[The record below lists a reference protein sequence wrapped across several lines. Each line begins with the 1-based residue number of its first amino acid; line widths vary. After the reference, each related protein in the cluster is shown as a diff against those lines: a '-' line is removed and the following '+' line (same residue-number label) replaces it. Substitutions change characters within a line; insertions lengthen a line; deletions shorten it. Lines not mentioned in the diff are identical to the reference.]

1 MLTML
6 SKLNLDRLGAYAS
19 AICAVHCLLTGVALG
34 LLSYAG
40 LGFMGSI
47 TTDIIF
53 LGVAVAIAS
62 IAIFHGIRRHHSY
75 KPALVFV
82 LGLAFVVLGHFVFRH
97 QHVKDHPLDT
107 VDILSTFFSVGG
119 GLCFV
124 LFHVLNLRLQHTCG
138 CKHCTTG
145 E

>member
-1 MLTML
+1 
-6 SKLNLDRLGAYAS
+6 LNLDRLGAYAS
-19 AICAVHCLLTGVALG
+19 AICAVHCLVTGVALG

-53 LGVAVAIAS
+53 LTVAVGIAS
-62 IAIFHGIRRHHSY
+62 LAIFHGIKRHHSY
-75 KPALVFV
+75 KPAMVFV
-82 LGLAFVVLGHFVFRH
+82 LGLTFVVLGHFVFRH
-97 QHVKDHPLDT
+97 EHKTANHPLDA
-107 VDILSTFFSVGG
+107 VEVFSTIFSVGG

-124 LFHVLNLRLQHTCG
+124 LFHVMNLRLQHTCG

-145 E
+145 H